1 MVHNVYNIIVDNA
14 LTGKNSITLDES
26 NMVAGW
32 VDLYEIAEKVD
43 SLSTLTGSDTMIL
56 TTLGLTTSVYAFVSR
71 NTVTGN
77 VIVQLCDN
85 KDEVKDKITDFQ
97 TRYGVK

>member
-43 SLSTLTGSDTMIL
+43 SLSTLTGSDTMVL

-85 KDEVKDKITDFQ
+85 KGEVEDKITDFQ